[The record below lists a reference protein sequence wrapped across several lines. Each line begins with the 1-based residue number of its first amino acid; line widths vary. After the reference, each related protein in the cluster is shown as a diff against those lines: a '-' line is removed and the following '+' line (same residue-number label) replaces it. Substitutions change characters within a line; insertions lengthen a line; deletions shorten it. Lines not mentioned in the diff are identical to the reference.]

1 MVLFDSVLTLAC
13 VYLLVRDI
21 KCGIKINLSTRYGA
35 KCQYIVVARDAY
47 LLEQQY
53 TRIGSTGART
63 F

>member
-1 MVLFDSVLTLAC
+1 M
-13 VYLLVRDI
+13 RDI